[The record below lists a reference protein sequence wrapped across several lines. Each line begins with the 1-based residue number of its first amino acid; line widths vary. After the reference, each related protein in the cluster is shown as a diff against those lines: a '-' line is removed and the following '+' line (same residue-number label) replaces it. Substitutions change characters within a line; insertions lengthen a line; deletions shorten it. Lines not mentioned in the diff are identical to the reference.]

1 MTITHEDCMKM
12 MPRYPDKFFDLAIVD
27 PPYGDTRAGNWEKSA
42 QGRFGGRFD
51 KYRIAHATNGG
62 RFAKYGEGAKHWD
75 IAPGPNYFTELFR
88 VSKYQIIWG
97 SNYFDLPRSRNF
109 IVWRK
114 LTISEHFSL
123 AMVELAWTNHK
134 RKRQVV

>member
-1 MTITHEDCMKM
+1 MKM